1 MMNAREHG
9 ERLLR
14 LENVGVSYRRHGG
27 FRRQRPY
34 WALEDV
40 SFEIYRGETLGII
53 GRNGVGKST
62 LLRLL
67 AGIIQPDRGAIQ
79 LDCPCHISL
88 LSLQVGFV
96 PQLTGWENAVL
107 SGLLLGMRRKE
118 IESRMS
124 EIIAFA
130 ELENFIDQPIST
142 YSTGM
147 RARLGFSVAFQADPD
162 ILLVDEVLGVGDAE
176 FREKSEHAMRQKIR
190 SNRTVVL
197 VSHNPQT
204 ISNLCDRALWIEK
217 GCTRLESDPDSVLAA
232 YTGTIKPA

>member
-1 MMNAREHG
+1 MISAREHG

-14 LENVGVSYRRHGG
+14 LENVGVSYRRRGG
-27 FRRQRPY
+27 LNRRSLF

-40 SFEIYRGETLGII
+40 SFEIYRGETLGVI

-67 AGIIQPDRGAIQ
+67 AGIIQPDLGTIRF
-79 LDCPCHISL
+79 DYPCHISL
-88 LSLQVGFV
+88 LSLQVGFI
-96 PQLTGWENAVL
+96 PQLTGRENAVL
-107 SGLLLGMRRKE
+107 SGMLLGMRRKE
-118 IESRMS
+118 IEERMG

-130 ELENFIDQPIST
+130 ELEDFIDQPIST

-176 FREKSEHAMRQKIR
+176 FREKSAQAMRQKIR

-197 VSHNPQT
+197 VSHNQQT
-204 ISNLCDRALWIEK
+204 IRNLCDRALWIEK
-217 GCTRLESDPDSVLAA
+217 GCTRLESDPDSVLKA
-232 YTGTIKPA
+232 YSGSLKPA

>member
-1 MMNAREHG
+1 MISARKHG

-14 LENVGVSYRRHGG
+14 LENVGVSYTRRGG
-27 FRRQRPY
+27 LRRQPPF

-40 SFEIYRGETLGII
+40 SLEIFRGETLGVI

-67 AGIIQPDRGAIQ
+67 AGIIRPDRGSISF
-79 LDCPCHISL
+79 DRPCHISL
-88 LSLQVGFV
+88 LSLQVGFI
-96 PQLTGWENAVL
+96 PQLTGRENAVL
-107 SGLLLGMRRKE
+107 SGMLLGMRRKE
-118 IESRMS
+118 IEARMG

-130 ELENFIDQPIST
+130 ELEDFIDQPIST

-176 FREKSEHAMRQKIR
+176 FREKSARAMRQKIC

-204 ISNLCDRALWIEK
+204 IRNLCDRALWVEK
-217 GCTRLESDPDSVLAA
+217 GCTLLESDPDSVLAA
-232 YTGTIKPA
+232 YTDTLKST